1 MNHRYVLRPLG
12 ARDLDRAAKL
22 HALAFAA
29 LGERPWTRQDVAELL
44 AAPGVAG
51 LLIEDRDDDGDVGFA
66 LYRMAADESEL
77 LTLAVSP
84 PRQRRG
90 AGRALLAAVVDRL
103 RTAGART
110 LFLEVGID
118 NSTARALYEAS
129 GFATVATRPAYYQRG
144 DRPPADALVMRL
156 TLN

>member
-1 MNHRYVLRPLG
+1 MNHSYVLRPLG

-51 LLIEDRDDDGDVGFA
+51 LLIEEEAGAVGFA
-66 LYRMAADESEL
+66 LYRMAADQSEL

-90 AGRALLAAVVDRL
+90 AGRALLAAVVDRM
-103 RTAGART
+103 RSAGARA

-118 NSTARALYEAS
+118 NSPARALYEAS
-129 GFATVATRPAYYQRG
+129 GFATVATRPAYYQRS

>member
-51 LLIEDRDDDGDVGFA
+51 LLIEEEAGAVGFA

-90 AGRALLAAVVDRL
+90 AGRALLAAVVDRM
-103 RTAGART
+103 RAAGART

-118 NSTARALYEAS
+118 NSPARALYEAS

-144 DRPPADALVMRL
+144 ERPPADALVMRL